1 MATIAIFGGTGYAG
15 SAIRDEALRR
25 GHTVISVSRKEAE
38 LAGTPGFISRAGNLH
53 DPALVDHMAVEADV
67 LVVATRA
74 GQQDGVRLAD
84 AVTMLAKAAAEHSTR
99 LVFFG
104 GAGSLPV
111 PPGAAHGGVG
121 SLPVTGGAPRVV
133 YLPTSPDAHKGEA
146 LGQADVLAA
155 LRETAADV
163 DWFYL
168 SPAASFGAYAPGE
181 ATGHYRLG
189 GDVLLADADGNSN
202 ISGAD
207 YAKAFVDEIEQPEHR
222 RKRFSVAY

>member
-38 LAGTPGFISRAGNLH
+38 LAGTPGFISRAGNLY
-53 DPALVDHMAVEADV
+53 DPALLDHMAVEADV
-67 LVVATRA
+67 LVVAIRA

-99 LVFFG
+99 LGFVG
-104 GAGSLPV
+104 GAGSLHV
-111 PPGAAHGGVG
+111 TEGG
-121 SLPVTGGAPRVV
+121 PRVV
-133 YLPTSPDAHKGEA
+133 DLPAFPDAHKGEA

-222 RKRFSVAY
+222 RHRFSVAY